1 MSYATNW
8 GFTDPTDEFGASV
21 PLYEYGSGPSSEEIF
36 RFIIRLELS
45 SVFKDIMNCYDIN
58 DRCCT
63 LKIVSDY
70 EPISSLLV
78 TFSHRSEHIIQYI
91 LSTKIIKQA
100 NK

>member
-21 PLYEYGSGPSSEEIF
+21 PLYEYGSGPSAEEIF
-36 RFIIRLELS
+36 QFIIRLELS
-45 SVFKDIMNCYDIN
+45 SVFKDIMNCYDVN

-78 TFSHRSEHIIQYI
+78 TI
-91 LSTKIIKQA
+91 LQINIHLIKHHDYRA
-100 NK
+100 TH

>member
-1 MSYATNW
+1 MSYSTNW
-8 GFTDPTDEFGASV
+8 GFTDPTDEFGTSV
-21 PLYEYGSGPSSEEIF
+21 PLYENGSGPSTEEIF
-36 RFIIRLELS
+36 QFIIRLELT

-78 TFSHRSEHIIQYI
+78 TFSHRSEHIFQCI
-91 LSTKIIKQA
+91 LSTYIIKQA
-100 NK
+100 NQ